1 MGLDANSRERFNLT
15 QTSVLL
21 VDSTPLGM
29 SILVQVLIGLG
40 VKTLHR
46 CATMDEAKQTTL
58 ELPIDLAIV
67 DSLPP
72 QGDGY
77 EFVRWLRH
85 ETEEPNRYTPV
96 VMTTSHTPRRQVSFA
111 RDCGA
116 NITIK
121 KPFAPVTLLERIV
134 WCSKEGRRFLFCD
147 TYAGPD
153 RRFQDLG
160 PPEGVEGR
168 RREDIENARTAAGG
182 SSGP

>member
-1 MGLDANSRERFNLT
+1 MGLDVNSRERFNLT
-15 QTSVLL
+15 QASVLL
-21 VDSTPLGM
+21 LDSNPLAV
-29 SILVQVLIGLG
+29 SILIQILIGLG

-46 CATMDEAKQTTL
+46 CGAVEEAKKVAT

-72 QGDGY
+72 GGDGY
-77 EFVRWLRH
+77 EFVRWLRR
-85 ETEEPNRYTPV
+85 ETVEPNCYIPV
-96 VMTTSHTPRRQVSFA
+96 VMTTSHTPRRQVSLA

-121 KPFAPVTLLERIV
+121 KPFSPVTMLERIV

-147 TYAGPD
+147 NYVGPD

-160 PPEGVEGR
+160 PPEGVLGR
-168 RREDIENARTAAGG
+168 RREDAESAELAATG
-182 SSGP
+182 SSSA